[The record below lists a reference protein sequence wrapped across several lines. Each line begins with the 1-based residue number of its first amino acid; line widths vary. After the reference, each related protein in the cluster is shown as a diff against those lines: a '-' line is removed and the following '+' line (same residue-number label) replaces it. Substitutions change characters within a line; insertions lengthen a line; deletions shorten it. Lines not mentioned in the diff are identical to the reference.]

1 MRMKSFYE
9 YFKEKTWDL
18 TENWYAELDK
28 SKDGVYSTTDDSQI
42 TILKKQNHAFHEI
55 FAELFNTESEAPT
68 EAFDEWVTSIA
79 KDPAHLSTPLDEII
93 SEFLSVQE
101 QYFDVVQ
108 NYIEESTTVLSHKEV
123 NTLNRLISQSF
134 RKIMSEFSRRN
145 IEESNRMLKAQQEM
159 IIELSTPV
167 IKIKQ
172 DVAILPLVGD
182 IDTHRAQVI
191 FDKTLEQCNDMQI
204 EELVIDLS
212 GVAII
217 DTMVAA
223 QIFQVID
230 GLKLIG
236 TVASLSGIRPE
247 IAQTAVQLG
256 INFRNIKIYSSL
268 AQAIHH
274 TKTL

>member
-1 MRMKSFYE
+1 MKSFYE
-9 YFKEKTWDL
+9 YFKDKTWDL

-28 SKDGVYSTTDDSQI
+28 RKDGVYSTTDASQI
-42 TILKKQNHAFHEI
+42 AILKEQNHAFHEI
-55 FAELFNTESEAPT
+55 FAEIFNTESDAPT

-79 KDPAHLSTPLDEII
+79 KDTAHLSTPLDEII

-108 NYIEESTTVLSHKEV
+108 YYIEESTTMLSHKEV
-123 NTLNRLISQSF
+123 NTLNRVISQSF
-134 RKIMSEFSRRN
+134 RKIMSEFSKRN

-159 IIELSTPV
+159 IVELSTPV

-191 FDKTLEQCNDMQI
+191 FDKTLEQCNNMQI

-236 TVASLSGIRPE
+236 TIASLSGIRPE

-268 AQAIHH
+268 AQAIQH